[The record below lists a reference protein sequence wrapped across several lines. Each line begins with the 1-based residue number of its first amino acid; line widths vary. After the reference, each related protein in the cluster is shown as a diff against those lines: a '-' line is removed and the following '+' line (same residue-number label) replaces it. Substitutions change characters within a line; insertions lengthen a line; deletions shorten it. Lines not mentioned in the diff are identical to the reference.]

1 MNTYILMC
9 MQTIDTNAYVLNL
22 LCNVELCSVCLWL
35 RSGLGSLTCGPV
47 GVWGLGEAAHLR
59 VNQPSS
65 HTLGRESTSMLAATT
80 CTVYTEPQ

>member
-9 MQTIDTNAYVLNL
+9 MQTIDTNVYVLNL

-47 GVWGLGEAAHLR
+47 GVWGLGEAAHMR
-59 VNQPSS
+59 CIDFINAPQDKPAII
-65 HTLGRESTSMLAATT
+65 TRTRER
-80 CTVYTEPQ
+80 EH